1 MPQWLAMA
9 FLMSV
14 VVVGACTSSVKNTP
28 RQDLIWSAYNQC
40 KGESRV
46 APNVQITRVESDGR
60 VWYTANRS
68 AYGAQEL
75 ERCISE
81 KISPP
86 PIFVPALSQ

>member
-1 MPQWLAMA
+1 MPRWRAIA
-9 FLMSV
+9 FLTGAI
-14 VVVGACTSSVKNTP
+14 VVGACTSTVKNTP

-46 APNVQITRVESDGR
+46 APNVQITRVEPDGR

-68 AYGAQEL
+68 SYGSQEL
-75 ERCISE
+75 ERCINE

-86 PIFVPALSQ
+86 PIYVPVVSQ